1 MAPSTID
8 RYLVKTEVGRGGMAT
23 VFQAEDP
30 RFGRDVAI
38 KVLPREFLHDPTFRE
53 RFEREAR
60 TVALLEHP
68 AIVPVYDYGEDGGQ
82 PFLVMRYM
90 TGGTLADRIKTEGAF
105 TLGEVSRILNR
116 VGAALDGAHL
126 RGLVHRDLKPG
137 NILFDQYD
145 EPYLSDFGI
154 VKLAESASSLTASG
168 AIGTPAYMSPEQA
181 YGERDIDGRSDIYSL
196 GVIVF
201 EMLTG
206 RALYEADTPMGVVI
220 KHILDPV
227 PDITAI
233 KPDLPMDVERVLAR
247 TLAKNPDDRF
257 QKASELAAAFQS
269 VAEGKPLSE
278 ELQRLDTVIKPAYMS
293 ELTGPPT
300 IVAPPGLSGMP
311 AETREKDTR
320 PRPVP
325 RWAYGVFG
333 VVGVV
338 LLLLLGRTLL
348 NRQEDP
354 GVTGDGA
361 VVVLATSL
369 AGDDATPTLPPTVL
383 QDGEGSAPLG
393 NINALNATIEVGA
406 SDTTIGATDSE
417 AAYATRYRVPRRREP
432 VQYSYTVD
440 DQVGEFVFLQDDVEF
455 FNPELDEMSELQI
468 GLTAEVPLN
477 LTVLARTGHVTID
490 LSNLQVEAL
499 YVQAE
504 SGRVDIILPVS
515 GSLDFELH
523 TMGADVVVSLAGP
536 DDRIELTRTRI
547 EVDGGSVNMDLPPF
561 EVYGIDVMVGAGY
574 ARFYLDD
581 EQQARVMLNGVPGRF
596 VAETDR
602 FEAGEA
608 VGVWQTENY
617 DTRPDQVDIDAVAW
631 GGVLVL
637 ADYAADTP

>member
-8 RYLVKTEVGRGGMAT
+8 RYLVKSEVGRGGMAT

-68 AIVPVYDYGEDGGQ
+68 AIVPVYDYGEDDGQ

-90 TGGTLADRIKTEGAF
+90 TGGTLSDRIKSDGAF
-105 TLGEVSRILNR
+105 TLLEVSRILNR

-126 RGLVHRDLKPG
+126 KGLVHRDLKPG

-233 KPDLPMDVERVLAR
+233 KPDLPIDVERVLTK

-269 VAEGKPLSE
+269 VAEGKPLSD
-278 ELQRLDTVIKPAYMS
+278 ELHSPSTIVKPKYTS

-300 IVAPPGLSGMP
+300 VVAPPGLSSMP

-320 PRPVP
+320 PHPVP

-338 LLLLLGRTLL
+338 ALLFLGNALL
-348 NRQEDP
+348 NRPEVP
-354 GVTGDGA
+354 GVTDDGQ
-361 VVVLATSL
+361 VVVLATSP
-369 AGDDATPTLPPTVL
+369 AEVGVAPTPLPTVL
-383 QDGEGSAPLG
+383 QDGEGSAPLD
-393 NINALNATIEVGA
+393 NVDAVNAVIEVGA
-406 SDTTIGATDSE
+406 SHTTIGATVSE
-417 AAYATRYRVPRRREP
+417 AAYATRYMVPRRREP
-432 VQYSYTVD
+432 VQYSYTVTD
-440 DQVGEFVFLQDDVEF
+440 DVGEFVFLQEDAEF
-455 FNPELDEMSELQI
+455 FDPELDEMSELQI
-468 GLTAEVPLN
+468 GLTPEVPLN
-477 LTVLARTGHVTID
+477 LTVLARTGDLTID
-490 LSNLQVEAL
+490 LSDLQVESL

-504 SGRVDIILPVS
+504 SGRVTIILPGS
-515 GSLDFELH
+515 GELDFDLR
-523 TMGADVVVSLAGP
+523 TIGADVIVSLASP
-536 DDRIELTRTRI
+536 DDMIELTRARV

-561 EVYGIDVMVGAGY
+561 EAYGIDVVVGDGY

-581 EQQARVMLNGVPGRF
+581 EQQARVTLNGVPDRF
-596 VAETDR
+596 LAETDR
-602 FEAGEA
+602 FVNGEV

-617 DTRPDQVDIDAVAW
+617 GTRPDQVEIDAVAW
-631 GGVLVL
+631 GGTLVL
-637 ADYAADTP
+637 ADYSPGTQ